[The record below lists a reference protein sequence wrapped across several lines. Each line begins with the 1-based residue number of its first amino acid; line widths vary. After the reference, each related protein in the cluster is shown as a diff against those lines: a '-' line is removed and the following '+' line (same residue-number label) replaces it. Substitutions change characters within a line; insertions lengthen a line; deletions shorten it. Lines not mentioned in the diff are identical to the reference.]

1 MLFLKKMQTPRAL
14 ITTLVFV
21 FLTAEATQAPAAVVR
36 QADLGELVDASAVV
50 FHGVVSRVEDS
61 PASRTGRFVTQID
74 FEVLE
79 SVTGLET
86 SQRVFSLQVPGGRRG
101 SKSLIIPGMPRFIP
115 GDEVV
120 LLLEKRQGQPG
131 WMFTGLAQGVFWVR
145 RDQVVPLAYRNLSNI
160 TLVRE
165 GEHLHGG
172 VERPQSL
179 HGLLDILRKLV
190 EGVR

>member
-1 MLFLKKMQTPRAL
+1 MFVRFSDVFLFNSFKLFVIL
-14 ITTLVFV
+14 SLVLVF
-21 FLTAEATQAPAAVVR
+21 
-36 QADLGELVDASAVV
+36 
-50 FHGVVSRVEDS
+50 
-61 PASRTGRFVTQID
+61 
-74 FEVLE
+74 
-79 SVTGLET
+79 
-86 SQRVFSLQVPGGRRG
+86 
-101 SKSLIIPGMPRFIP
+101 